1 MIVNNIDVLEGET
14 MYLQKPLVMQS
25 GKTYELNTS

>member
-1 MIVNNIDVLEGET
+1 MVLCVLEGEI

-25 GKTYELNTS
+25 GETYELSTS